1 MELEH
6 QNTSKTEN
14 DKKKLKEIKK
24 INNLTKYKK
33 KLSPNDYYKK
43 HVVNELN
50 FLFRQFEKEVRIN
63 TKKEEAGKAIRI
75 RIYPDKTQK
84 QTLSK
89 WFGVRRWIYNKCL
102 SEYKKG
108 TTTIKELLIVIT

>member
-89 WFGVRRWIYNKCL
+89 WFGVRNY
-102 SEYKKG
+102 
-108 TTTIKELLIVIT
+108 VMVHIT